1 MKHAIHVAFLL
12 SATCSSCASMPRWNT
27 DDPEGIRYLDTVAGG
42 LKCRTSVR
50 VVDESGTPMANFPI
64 KVAFEQLNGS
74 FDTVSGTT
82 DCCGVFTAE
91 GHSVDK
97 VIARSDDANYYRSF
111 NELEFYHYK
120 DFSNIDGDRWL
131 PWNPTNTIVV
141 RPKRNPVPMIS
152 QFDFSQDVLPEIPL
166 DEQIGF
172 DCKRFAYLP
181 PYGTGEV
188 ADFTVEIKSTSDG
201 TNELRLAAI
210 DDGGGFIV
218 RPVVTL
224 ESRYVTDYEAP
235 TNGYAAEFVLRE
247 PWIPGVEHAVVQN
260 RGWPCHK
267 WCTREN
273 GQYLVFRSRVFKDGD
288 GQITNATHGIIFS
301 DSNIRDDWIPERCFE
316 SILWIGDEAGQRT
329 NGWFDINYRF
339 NPDPT
344 SRSIEWDRYERWSG
358 VGFK

>member
-131 PWNPTNTIVV
+131 PWNSTNTIVV

-166 DEQIGF
+166 DEPIGF

-210 DDGGGFIV
+210 DDGGGIH
-218 RPVVTL
+218 RP
-224 ESRYVTDYEAP
+224 SRRNAGKPICD
-235 TNGYAAEFVLRE
+235 GLRGSDQ
-247 PWIPGVEHAVVQN
+247 WICRRIRTPRTMDSRRGARRCPEQRMALPQMVHPGK
-260 RGWPCHK
+260 R
-267 WCTREN
+267 T
-273 GQYLVFRSRVFKDGD
+273 
-288 GQITNATHGIIFS
+288 
-301 DSNIRDDWIPERCFE
+301 IPRFPV
-316 SILWIGDEAGQRT
+316 SGLQR
-329 NGWFDINYRF
+329 R
-339 NPDPT
+339 
-344 SRSIEWDRYERWSG
+344 
-358 VGFK
+358 